1 MKNIIILFG
10 LLCAMHMVQAQKFWT
25 QNAEISFHSDAAMEK
40 IEATNNQVS
49 TVLDTETGGL
59 AFSLL
64 MKAFNFEKA
73 LMQEHF
79 NEKYVESDK
88 YPKASFKGSITD
100 FNTLDRSSKN
110 EYNVEVD
117 GTLTIHGVSQEISTT
132 GTLSFDGNK
141 AINMHAV
148 FEILLEDYDI
158 SIPGVVKDNIA
169 ETIEIHVNAKLEPY
183 EK

>member
-1 MKNIIILFG
+1 MKNLIILFG
-10 LLCAMHMVQAQKFWT
+10 LLCAINLVHAQKFWT
-25 QNAEISFHSDAAMEK
+25 QNAEIEFYSDAALEK
-40 IEATNNQVS
+40 IEAKNNQVS
-49 TVLDTETGGL
+49 AVLDTETGGV

-88 YPKASFKGSITD
+88 YPKASFKGTITD
-100 FNTLDRSSKN
+100 FNALDRSNGNKHK
-110 EYNVEVD
+110 VEVN
-117 GTLTIHGVSQEISTT
+117 GTLTMHGVSQEISTT
-132 GTLSFDGNK
+132 GTISFESAQ
-141 AINMHAV
+141 AIHMHAV
-148 FEILLEDYDI
+148 FEILLEDYKI

-169 ETIEIHVNAKLEPY
+169 ETIEIHVNANLEPY